1 MKRKHVW
8 SRNGYLLL
16 LGVLGVLLGLMT
28 GCGAPVDSTASTSI
42 ITSRPPATA
51 QLPALFTPV
60 SPTQTM
66 TPPPTSTVAASL
78 PSATPDLLPGT
89 SANAGLASIELPTP
103 TTWPTVTRQV
113 LPAEVAAGL
122 PPCAQRVMT
131 DDWLIVVTQ
140 QFGLPESY
148 SPPDLVSLSDYFSTA
163 VTVGIESTVRAGLI
177 DPLQQLIAAMHA
189 AGLEPSILSGYRSY
203 SEQYLAWKWWNSQY
217 PERVAIMSARAGHSE
232 HQLGATVDFGSPA
245 LNHLFHVDFAGTPE
259 GEWLAANAHR
269 YGFTMSYPANAYD
282 VTGFKYEPWHYR
294 YVGIELSTELHA
306 TGQLLTAWQLENRP
320 PPCIP

>member
-1 MKRKHVW
+1 MW
-8 SRNGYLLL
+8 LLRNVFAILIGLLAA
-16 LGVLGVLLGLMT
+16 GCVAPGDRPETAPRAT
-28 GCGAPVDSTASTSI
+28 GQQDSGAPS
-42 ITSRPPATA
+42 PA
-51 QLPALFTPV
+51 
-60 SPTQTM
+60 
-66 TPPPTSTVAASL
+66 
-78 PSATPDLLPGT
+78 SATPVPPTETLTPAPTATLAPASSPLATPNLLPSST
-89 SANAGLASIELPTP
+89 AAAAPAPLESPTP

-122 PPCAQRVMT
+122 SPCPQRVVS

-148 SPPDLVSLSDYFSTA
+148 SPPDLVSLADYFSSA

-232 HQLGATVDFGSPA
+232 HQLGTTVDFGSPA

-259 GEWLAANAHR
+259 GEWLAANAHL
-269 YGFTMSYPANAYD
+269 YGFTMSYPVDAYA

-294 YVGIELSTELHA
+294 YVGVELSTELHT
-306 TGQLLTAWQLENRP
+306 TGQILTAWQLANLP